1 MNMLPIAPNAI
12 AKRMSDP
19 NRKERRPTR
28 SIIALPNPF
37 VSFELVGI
45 LPTFRADVEM
55 WACSLPSCNPA
66 ERGNQNPLWES
77 AGKKQG
83 EQLETFPCLYR
94 ITFTLAA

>member
-19 NRKERRPTR
+19 NRKEGRPAA

-55 WACSLPSCNPA
+55 WACSPPPA
-66 ERGNQNPLWES
+66 ILRSEATRIRYGSELGKNKGNN
-77 AGKKQG
+77 
-83 EQLETFPCLYR
+83 
-94 ITFTLAA
+94 